1 MHAWNS
7 FRHIAPTTSLNPTSL
22 LSDIPPKNTTCLHPA
37 TSGVLCVALHH
48 EAAARGCE
56 AFRERRARKTY
67 LAVVEGTVDA
77 EGVPRREEEPK
88 GWGEGKDGAG
98 GRKRRPDSVQHTPAH
113 GFFQRKKVGGWMGR
127 WGGAGLFFCGF
138 STLSFAS
145 ERRAFTVVVLPM
157 ARNKRDCPTQLC
169 ANSPNDVDAFK

>member
-1 MHAWNS
+1 MQLAL
-7 FRHIAPTTSLNPTSL
+7 IPSLHLYIRFSSPLSL
-22 LSDIPPKNTTCLHPA
+22 LNTACLLSA

-67 LAVVEGTVDA
+67 LAVVEGAVDA
-77 EGVPRREEEPK
+77 EGVPRREEDPE

-113 GFFQRKKVGGWMGR
+113 GFFQRKKVGCFVFLR
-127 WGGAGLFFCGF
+127 IPLRLRSTNGLF
-138 STLSFAS
+138 A
-145 ERRAFTVVVLPM
+145 VVVLPM
-157 ARNKRDCPTQLC
+157 TWY
-169 ANSPNDVDAFK
+169 